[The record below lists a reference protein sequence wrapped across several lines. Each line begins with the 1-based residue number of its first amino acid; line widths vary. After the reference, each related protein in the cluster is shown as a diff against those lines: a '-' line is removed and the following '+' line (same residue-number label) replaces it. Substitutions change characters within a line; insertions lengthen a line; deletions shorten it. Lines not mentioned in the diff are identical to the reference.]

1 MKKFLFLLITML
13 GIGLGVYAQNTTIQT
28 SGVFTKVYTVKDSL
42 NKNDSVIYSIYTPS
56 FIEAVK
62 LQVTNSQ
69 VSGTSKTTTIIQ
81 SSFDFV
87 NWTNLDTVTV
97 SGVGAA
103 MSNYINPRTQYLRF
117 ITKAV
122 DSTQTTVPK
131 YHFLIDKK

>member
-1 MKKFLFLLITML
+1 MML
-13 GIGLGVYAQNTTIQT
+13 GVGVSIYAQNTTIQT

-42 NKNDSVIYSIYTPS
+42 NKDDSVIYAIYTPS
-56 FIEAVK
+56 FIEGAK
-62 LQVTNSQ
+62 LQVTNSN

-97 SGVGAA
+97 TGVSAA

-122 DSTQTTVPK
+122 DSTQSTVLK

>member
-1 MKKFLFLLITML
+1 MML
-13 GIGLGVYAQNTTIQT
+13 GIGFSVYAQNTTIQT

-56 FIEAVK
+56 FIEGVK

-69 VSGTSKTTTIIQ
+69 ISGTSKTTTIIQ

-97 SGVGAA
+97 AGVGAA
-103 MSNYINPRTQYLRF
+103 MSSYINPRTQYLRF

-122 DSTQTTVPK
+122 DSAQSTVPK

>member
-1 MKKFLFLLITML
+1 MML

-42 NKNDSVIYSIYTPS
+42 NKNDSVIYVIYTPT

-69 VSGTSKTTTIIQ
+69 IRGRSKTTTIIQ

-97 SGVGAA
+97 TRVGAA
-103 MSNYINPRTQYLRF
+103 MSKYINPRTQYLRF

>member
-42 NKNDSVIYSIYTPS
+42 NKDDSVIYAIYTPS
-56 FIEAVK
+56 FIEGVK

-69 VSGTSKTTTIIQ
+69 VRGTSKTTTIIQ

-97 SGVGAA
+97 TGVGAA

-122 DSTQTTVPK
+122 DNAQSTVPK

>member
-56 FIEAVK
+56 FIEAAK
-62 LQVTNSQ
+62 LQVTNSKIR
-69 VSGTSKTTTIIQ
+69 GTSKTTTIIQ
-81 SSFDFV
+81 SSLDFV

-97 SGVGAA
+97 TGASA
-103 MSNYINPRTQYLRF
+103 VMSNYINPRTQYLRF

>member
-1 MKKFLFLLITML
+1 MKKILFLLAMMFVIVFS
-13 GIGLGVYAQNTTIQT
+13 GYAQNTTIQT

-42 NKNDSVIYSIYTPS
+42 NKDDSVIYSIYTPS
-56 FIEAVK
+56 FIEAAK

-69 VSGTSKTTTIIQ
+69 IGGTSKTTTIIQ
-81 SSFDFV
+81 SSLDFV

-97 SGVGAA
+97 TGTGAL

-122 DSTQTTVPK
+122 DSTQSTVPK